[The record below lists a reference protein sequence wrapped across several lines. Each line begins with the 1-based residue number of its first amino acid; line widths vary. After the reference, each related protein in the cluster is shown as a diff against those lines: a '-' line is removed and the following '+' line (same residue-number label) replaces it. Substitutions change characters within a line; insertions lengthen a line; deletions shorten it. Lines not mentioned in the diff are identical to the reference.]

1 MSRWQTERGRRGGFI
16 GLWAGIS
23 PSLVPLL
30 AVITAFLAGIPL
42 ITITVS
48 DNALQPD
55 IAEGL
60 RVSST
65 AYVALV
71 ESITGL
77 TINDVAGVADFGE
90 MRAYA
95 AGHEITTRRSL
106 SRQARPFERVLE
118 VGMEETRAYAEFFA
132 RYDISE
138 EAATAIAERIPTIM
152 EVGAGQ
158 LRELKPLL
166 DELGALKR
174 SDARALAELA
184 AAFPHPPTPSP
195 TRREGE
201 IQVAADNENA
211 EIVAFTIGDESPS
224 LALGEGFRVGERAL
238 AGLATIDEYGQVTLL
253 RSHGALAQLDALG
266 IAAESPEAEMIQAIV
281 ASDYEDA
288 REAIETLAALDAL
301 DIDDPAAL
309 GAQFRIVGRMYEAE
323 YLTGSSVNA
332 ALNAQLDDALRQH
345 LVIRRPGNRVLT
357 ADDLGGLTF
366 GIFKNDQDL
375 EVLFVRLGDQV
386 LLLIPSNLEKT
397 IVRAIPFIIA
407 GLAVGLGFKAGL
419 FNIGAEGQLYAGA
432 IAVAAL
438 GAFAAPE
445 TSPLF
450 LLPAVIFFGILG
462 GFLWGALPGAL
473 KAYTGAHEVITTIML
488 NFIAILIVDW
498 LIKSVDPV
506 ILGDVNASVP
516 KTPVILSAAMLPT
529 MDRITSPLALLL
541 LMAAVAGVAFL
552 LNYLPLRRDNPQAA
566 LRSGIIWAVVMS
578 ALQLFLVLIAVGDQS
593 KLHFGFWLMIAAVW
607 LTDWFLTRTTLG
619 FELRTVGA
627 NQNAAKYAGMSVPRN
642 IVLAMALSGMLAG
655 LAGAIE
661 ISGVEHEMLPRFFAG
676 VGFDAIAVALLARN
690 NPKGM
695 VWAGLLWGGL
705 LSGAALMQIRA
716 DISIDLVKIVQA
728 LIIMFVAA
736 DQIIRFLWRVPKRSA
751 EEEGEL
757 VFSTGWG
764 S

>member
-1 MSRWQTERGRRGGFI
+1 MSATLETGRRRGLI
-16 GLWAGIS
+16 GLWSSIS
-23 PSLVPLL
+23 PSLVPFL
-30 AVITAFLAGIPL
+30 AVVTAFLAGIPL

-48 DNALQPD
+48 DNAFQPN

-77 TINDVAGVADFGE
+77 TMNEFAGVDDFDE
-90 MRAYA
+90 LRHYA
-95 AGHEITTRRSL
+95 HSNEITTTRSL
-106 SRQARPFERVLE
+106 SRQARPFERVIE
-118 VGMEETRAYAEFFA
+118 VGKDETRAFTTFFE
-132 RYDISE
+132 RYEVDE
-138 EAATAIAERIPTIM
+138 DTATAIAERIPTIR
-152 EVGAGQ
+152 ETGEAR
-158 LRELKPLL
+158 LRDLKPLL
-166 DELGALKR
+166 DEIEDLKGSQARDLVALAVGAEEFSGETL
-174 SDARALAELA
+174 AQAIAILPALERKSSAELA
-184 AAFPHPPTPSP
+184 
-195 TRREGE
+195 
-201 IQVAADNENA
+201 Q
-211 EIVAFTIGDESPS
+211 
-224 LALGEGFRVGERAL
+224 AL
-238 AGLATIDEYGQVTLL
+238 AGLQLIDEHGQVSLE
-253 RSHGALAQLDALG
+253 RSHDALLKLDALG
-266 IAAESPEAEMIQAIV
+266 IEANSEDADAIV
-281 ASDYEDA
+281 AIVDADYDDV
-288 REAIETLAALDAL
+288 REAIDTLATLDDLA
-301 DIDDPAAL
+301 IDDPAAL
-309 GAQFRIVGRMYEAE
+309 GAQFRILGKMLDDE
-323 YLTGSSVNA
+323 YLTGESVNTILA
-332 ALNAQLDDALRQH
+332 EQLDDALRRH
-345 LVIRRPGNRVLT
+345 LVIRRPGNRVLN
-357 ADDLGGLTF
+357 ADDLGGQSF
-366 GIFKNDQDL
+366 GILKNDQDL
-375 EVLFVRLGDQV
+375 EVLFLRLGDQI
-386 LLLIPSNLEKT
+386 LLFFPSNLEKT

-438 GAFAAPE
+438 GAFA
-445 TSPLF
+445 SPDTPALL
-450 LLPAVIFFGILG
+450 LLPAVILFGILG
-462 GFLWGALPGAL
+462 GFLWGAVPGAL

-506 ILGDVNASVP
+506 ILGDFSSSVP
-516 KTPVILSAAMLPT
+516 KTPVILPAAMLPT
-529 MDRITSPLALLL
+529 MDTVTSPFALLVI
-541 LMAAVAGVAFL
+541 MALVAVVAFL
-552 LNYLPLRRDNPQAA
+552 LNYMPLRRENPQAA
-566 LRSGIIWAVVMS
+566 IRAGIIWAVVMS
-578 ALQLFLVLIAVGDQS
+578 VLQLFLVLIAVGDQS

-642 IVLAMALSGMLAG
+642 VVLAMALSGMLAG

-661 ISGVEHEMLPRFFAG
+661 ISGVEHEVLPRFFAG

-736 DQIIRFLWRVPKRSA
+736 DQIIRFLWRVPKRTTK
-751 EEEGEL
+751 EEGEL
-757 VFSTGWG
+757 VFSSGWG
-764 S
+764 G

>member
-1 MSRWQTERGRRGGFI
+1 MNASEGTQSRRRGFI
-16 GLWAGIS
+16 GFWASLS
-23 PSLVPLL
+23 PRLVPVL

-48 DNALQPD
+48 ENATQPD

-60 RVSST
+60 RVSSM

-77 TINDVAGVADFGE
+77 TINDVAGSVDFDA
-90 MRAYA
+90 MRVYA
-95 AGHEITTRRSL
+95 ADNDITTRRSL
-106 SRQARPFERVLE
+106 SRQARPFERILE
-118 VGMEETRAYAEFFA
+118 VGLEETRAFTAFFA
-132 RYDISE
+132 RHDIDE
-138 EAATAIAERIPTIM
+138 EGATAIAERLETINA
-152 EVGAGQ
+152 VGAQ
-158 LRELKPLL
+158 RLRELSPLL
-166 DELGALKR
+166 EDLAQLKK
-174 SDARALAELA
+174 SEARDLAALAA
-184 AAFPHPPTPSP
+184 QSDGTPLSLP
-195 TRREGE
+195 
-201 IQVAADNENA
+201 DSA
-211 EIVAFTIGDESPS
+211 EAIALTLGDESPS
-224 LALGEGFRVGERAL
+224 LALGEGYRVGANAL
-238 AGLATIDEYGQVTLL
+238 AGLRLIDAYGQVSLARSLEALL
-253 RSHGALAQLDALG
+253 LLDSLVIPPESDDADM
-266 IAAESPEAEMIQAIV
+266 IAAAVEA
-281 ASDYEDA
+281 DYDDV
-288 REAIETLAALDAL
+288 REAIDTLAALDAL
-301 DIDDPAAL
+301 DIDDPAGL
-309 GAQFRIVGRMYEAE
+309 GAQFRIVGRMLDAE
-323 YLTGSSVNA
+323 YLTGESVNA
-332 ALNAQLDDALRQH
+332 MLDEQLDPALARH
-345 LVIRRPGNRVLT
+345 LIIRRPGNRVLS
-357 ADDLGGLTF
+357 ADDMGGTTF
-366 GIFKNDQDL
+366 GILINDQDL
-375 EVLFVRLGDQV
+375 EVLFLRLGDQV
-386 LLLIPSNLEKT
+386 LLFIPSNLEKT

-432 IAVAAL
+432 IAVAAV
-438 GAFAAPE
+438 GAFA
-445 TSPLF
+445 SPDTPALL

-462 GFLWGALPGAL
+462 GFLWGAVPGAL
-473 KAYTGAHEVITTIML
+473 KAFTGAHEVITTIML

-516 KTPVILSAAMLPT
+516 KTPVILPAAMLPT
-529 MDRITSPLALLL
+529 LDSITTPLALLL
-541 LMAAVAGVAFL
+541 WMAAVAIVAFL
-552 LNYLPLRRDNPQAA
+552 LNYLPMRRENPQVALRRGLTWA
-566 LRSGIIWAVVMS
+566 LIMGG
-578 ALQLFLVLIAVGDQS
+578 LQLFLTLIAVGDQS

-607 LTDWFLTRTTLG
+607 LTDWFLTRTTPG

-642 IVLAMALSGMLAG
+642 VVLAMALSGMLAG

-661 ISGVEHEMLPRFFAG
+661 ISGVEHVMHPRFFAG

-751 EEEGEL
+751 EEEGDL

-764 S
+764 G

>member
-1 MSRWQTERGRRGGFI
+1 MSAASETRRRGFI

-23 PSLVPLL
+23 PSMVPIL

-55 IAEGL
+55 IGEGL
-60 RVSST
+60 RVAST

-71 ESITGL
+71 ESITGW
-77 TINDVAGVADFGE
+77 TINEVAGPDDFDQ

-95 AGHEITTRRSL
+95 ESNEITTRRSL
-106 SRQARPFERVLE
+106 SRQARPFERIVE
-118 VGMEETRAYAEFFA
+118 VGIEETRAFSAFSA
-132 RYDISE
+132 RYDVDE
-138 EAATAIAERIPTIM
+138 ESATAIAERLPTI
-152 EVGAGQ
+152 
-158 LRELKPLL
+158 RELGAASLEALGPML
-166 DELGALKR
+166 DELAALKAADLR
-174 SDARALAELA
+174 QLLAVTADADSLSGDALEQAASLYPALGDKSSAELA
-184 AAFPHPPTPSP
+184 KIHEGLQQIAEYGFVSLRRSHDALLLLESLAIGPGSPEADVIAAM
-195 TRREGE
+195 
-201 IQVAADNENA
+201 VAADYDDVQEA
-211 EIVAFTIGDESPS
+211 METQAI
-224 LALGEGFRVGERAL
+224 
-238 AGLATIDEYGQVTLL
+238 
-253 RSHGALAQLDALG
+253 LDAL
-266 IAAESPEAEMIQAIV
+266 A
-281 ASDYEDA
+281 
-288 REAIETLAALDAL
+288 
-301 DIDDPAAL
+301 IDDPAAL
-309 GAQFRIVGRMYEAE
+309 GAQFRIVGKMIDAGHLSGE
-323 YLTGSSVNA
+323 SVNA
-332 ALNAQLDDALRQH
+332 MLAGQLDEALRRH
-345 LVIRRPGNRVLT
+345 LIIRRPGNRVLS
-357 ADDLGGLTF
+357 ASDLGASSL
-366 GIFKNDQDL
+366 GILKNDQDL
-375 EVLFVRLGDQV
+375 EVFFLRIGDQT
-386 LLLIPSNLEKT
+386 LLFIPSNLEKT

-432 IAVAAL
+432 IAVGAV
-438 GAFAAPE
+438 GAFA
-445 TSPLF
+445 SPDLPGLM

-506 ILGDVNASVP
+506 ILGDVNSSVP
-516 KTPVILSAAMLPT
+516 KTPEILPAAMLPT
-529 MDRITSPLALLL
+529 MDSITTPLALLL
-541 LMAAVAGVAFL
+541 LMAMVAVVAFL
-552 LNYLPLRRDNPQAA
+552 LNYLPLRREDPRAA
-566 LRSGIIWAVVMS
+566 VRSGLIWALVMS
-578 ALQLFLVLIAVGDQS
+578 VLQLFLALIAVGDQS

-642 IVLAMALSGMLAG
+642 VVLAMALSGMLAG

-661 ISGVEHEMLPRFFAG
+661 ISGVEHEMMPRFFAG

-705 LSGAALMQIRA
+705 MSGAALMQIRA

-757 VFSTGWG
+757 VFSSGWG
-764 S
+764 G

>member
-1 MSRWQTERGRRGGFI
+1 MSATLETGRRRGLI
-16 GLWAGIS
+16 GLWSSIS
-23 PSLVPLL
+23 PSLVPFL
-30 AVITAFLAGIPL
+30 AVVTAFLAGIPL

-48 DNALQPD
+48 DNAFQPN

-77 TINDVAGVADFGE
+77 TMNEFAGVDDFDE
-90 MRAYA
+90 LRHYA
-95 AGHEITTRRSL
+95 HSNEITTTRSL
-106 SRQARPFERVLE
+106 SRQARPFERVIE
-118 VGMEETRAYAEFFA
+118 VGKDETRAFTTFFE
-132 RYDISE
+132 RYEVDE
-138 EAATAIAERIPTIM
+138 DTATAIAERIPTIR
-152 EVGAGQ
+152 ETGEAR
-158 LRELKPLL
+158 LRDLKPLL
-166 DELGALKR
+166 DEIEDLKGSQARDLVALAVGAEEFSGETL
-174 SDARALAELA
+174 AQAIAILPALERKSSAELA
-184 AAFPHPPTPSP
+184 
-195 TRREGE
+195 
-201 IQVAADNENA
+201 Q
-211 EIVAFTIGDESPS
+211 
-224 LALGEGFRVGERAL
+224 AL
-238 AGLATIDEYGQVTLL
+238 AGLQLIDEYGQVSLE
-253 RSHGALAQLDALG
+253 RSHDALLKLDALG
-266 IAAESPEAEMIQAIV
+266 IEAN
-281 ASDYEDA
+281 SEDA
-288 REAIETLAALDAL
+288 DAIAAVVDADYDDVREAIDTLATLDDLA
-301 DIDDPAAL
+301 IDDPAAL
-309 GAQFRIVGRMYEAE
+309 GAQFRILGKMLDDE
-323 YLTGSSVNA
+323 YLTGESVNVMLA
-332 ALNAQLDDALRQH
+332 EQLDDALRRH
-345 LVIRRPGNRVLT
+345 LVIRRPGNRVLN
-357 ADDLGGLTF
+357 ADDLGGQSF
-366 GIFKNDQDL
+366 GILKNDQDL
-375 EVLFVRLGDQV
+375 EVLFLRLGDQI
-386 LLLIPSNLEKT
+386 LLFFPSNLEKT

-438 GAFAAPE
+438 GAFA
-445 TSPLF
+445 SPDTPALL
-450 LLPAVIFFGILG
+450 LLPAVILFGILG
-462 GFLWGALPGAL
+462 GFLWGAVPGAL

-506 ILGDVNASVP
+506 ILGDFSSSVP
-516 KTPVILSAAMLPT
+516 KTPVILPAAMLPT
-529 MDRITSPLALLL
+529 MDTVTSPFALLVI
-541 LMAAVAGVAFL
+541 MALVAVVAFL
-552 LNYLPLRRDNPQAA
+552 LNYMPLRRENPQAA
-566 LRSGIIWAVVMS
+566 IRAGIIWAVVMS
-578 ALQLFLVLIAVGDQS
+578 VLQLFLVLIAVGDQS

-642 IVLAMALSGMLAG
+642 VVLAMALSGMLAG

-661 ISGVEHEMLPRFFAG
+661 ISGVEHEVLPRFFAG

-736 DQIIRFLWRVPKRSA
+736 DQIIRFLWRVPKRTTK
-751 EEEGEL
+751 EEGEL
-757 VFSTGWG
+757 VFSSGWG
-764 S
+764 G

>member
-1 MSRWQTERGRRGGFI
+1 MSATAETPHRRGFI
-16 GLWAGIS
+16 GLWAGLS
-23 PSLVPLL
+23 PRLVPVL

-77 TINDVAGVADFGE
+77 TINEVAGVDDFAE
-90 MRAYA
+90 LRRYA
-95 AGHEITTRRSL
+95 ASNEITTGRSL
-106 SRQARPFERVLE
+106 SRQARPFERVIE
-118 VGMEETRAYAEFFA
+118 VGMEETRANTLFFE
-132 RYDISE
+132 RYELDE
-138 EAATAIAERIPTIM
+138 ESAAAIAERLPTIR
-152 EVGAGQ
+152 EVGAGS
-158 LRELKPLL
+158 LRELKTLL
-166 DELGALKR
+166 DELEELTR
-174 SDARALAELA
+174 SEVRDVAALAA
-184 AAFPHPPTPSP
+184 SAPHPPAPSP
-195 TRREGE
+195 TKREGE
-201 IQVAADNENA
+201 NQSSARER
-211 EIVAFTIGDESPS
+211 EIVAFVIGDESPS
-224 LALGEGFRVGERAL
+224 FILGEGFRVGERAL
-238 AGLATIDEYGQVTLL
+238 AGLQLIDEHGQVALQRSQDALTLL
-253 RSHGALAQLDALG
+253 EDLG
-266 IAAESPEAEMIQAIV
+266 IESASAAADAIAAIV
-281 ASDYEDA
+281 ESDYDDA
-288 REAIETLAALDAL
+288 REAIETLARLDEL
-301 DIDDPAAL
+301 GIDDPAGL
-309 GAQFRIVGRMYEAE
+309 GAQFRIVGKMLDAE
-323 YLTGSSVNA
+323 YLSGESVNLMLAEQLDA
-332 ALNAQLDDALRQH
+332 ALRRNLI
-345 LVIRRPGNRVLT
+345 IRRPGNRVLS
-357 ADDLGGLTF
+357 ADEQGGQSF
-366 GIFKNDQDL
+366 GILKNDQDL
-375 EVLFVRLGDQV
+375 EVLFLRLGDQV
-386 LLLIPSNLEKT
+386 LLFFPSNLEKT

-438 GAFAAPE
+438 GAFA
-445 TSPLF
+445 SPDIPGLL
-450 LLPAVIFFGILG
+450 LLPIVILFGILG
-462 GFLWGALPGAL
+462 GFLWGAVPGAL

-498 LIKSVDPV
+498 LIKSIDPV
-506 ILGDVNASVP
+506 ILGDVNSSVP
-516 KTPVILSAAMLPT
+516 KTPVILPGAMLPT
-529 MDRITSPLALLL
+529 MDSITSPLTLLL
-541 LMAAVAGVAFL
+541 MMAAVALVAFL
-552 LNYLPLRRDNPQAA
+552 LNYLPGRRENPSAA
-566 LRSGIIWAVVMS
+566 RRSGFIWAAVMCL
-578 ALQLFLVLIAVGDQS
+578 LQLFLVLIAVGDQS

-642 IVLAMALSGMLAG
+642 VVLAMALSGMLAG

-764 S
+764 G

>member
-1 MSRWQTERGRRGGFI
+1 MSRPQTERGRRGGII

-77 TINDVAGVADFGE
+77 TINDVAGVDDFGE

-95 AGHEITTRRSL
+95 KEHEIATRRSL

-118 VGMEETRAYAEFFA
+118 VGMEETRVYAEFFA
-132 RYDISE
+132 QYDIGE
-138 EAATAIAERIPTIM
+138 EAATAIAERIPTIAD
-152 EVGAGQ
+152 VGAEQ
-158 LRELKPLL
+158 LREFKPLL
-166 DELGALKR
+166 DELGEFKR

-184 AAFPHPPTPSP
+184 AGASDPSGDALAQTTALYP
-195 TRREGE
+195 
-201 IQVAADNENA
+201 ALA
-211 EIVAFTIGDESPS
+211 ELSPS
-224 LALGEGFRVGERAL
+224 ELERAW
-238 AGLATIDEYGQVTLL
+238 AGLAAIDEYGQVTLL

-266 IAAESPEAEMIQAIV
+266 IAADSPQAEMIQAIV

-323 YLTGSSVNA
+323 YLTGSSVNV
-332 ALNAQLDDALRQH
+332 ALDEQLDDALRQH

-375 EVLFVRLGDQV
+375 EVLFLRLGDQA
-386 LLLIPSNLEKT
+386 LLFIPSNLEKT

-438 GAFAAPE
+438 GAFAAPAS
-445 TSPLF
+445 SPLF

-473 KAYTGAHEVITTIML
+473 KAFTGAHEVITTIML

-516 KTPVILSAAMLPT
+516 KTPVILPAAMLPT
-529 MDRITSPLALLL
+529 MDRITSPLALLI
-541 LMAAVAGVAFL
+541 LMAAVALVAFL
-552 LNYLPLRRDNPQAA
+552 LNYLPARRDNPRAA
-566 LRSGIIWAVVMS
+566 RRSGLIWAGVMS

-642 IVLAMALSGMLAG
+642 VVLAMALSGMLAG

-676 VGFDAIAVALLARN
+676 VGFDAIAVALLARK

-736 DQIIRFLWRVPKRSA
+736 DQIIRFLWRVPKRSE

>member
-1 MSRWQTERGRRGGFI
+1 MSNSVDSVSRRRGFI
-16 GLWAGIS
+16 GFWARMS
-23 PSLVPLL
+23 PNLVPVL

-48 DNALQPD
+48 ESALQPD
-55 IAEGL
+55 IAKGL
-60 RVSST
+60 QVSST

-77 TINDVAGVADFGE
+77 TINQVAAAHDFDE
-90 MRAYA
+90 MRRYA
-95 AGHEITTRRSL
+95 SQNEITTGRSL
-106 SRQARPFERVLE
+106 SRQARPFERVIE
-118 VGMEETRAYAEFFA
+118 VGMEETREFTQFFG
-132 RYDISE
+132 RFETDE
-138 EAATAIAERIPTIM
+138 DTATAISERIPIIR
-152 EVGAGQ
+152 EIGADE
-158 LRELKPLL
+158 LRALKPLL
-166 DELGALKR
+166 DELENLPRSEARELAALVA
-174 SDARALAELA
+174 DATELKGDTLAVASALFPALESKSAAELA
-184 AAFPHPPTPSP
+184 RAWA
-195 TRREGE
+195 
-201 IQVAADNENA
+201 
-211 EIVAFTIGDESPS
+211 
-224 LALGEGFRVGERAL
+224 GFKL
-238 AGLATIDEYGQVTLL
+238 IDDHGQVNLL
-253 RSHGALAQLDALG
+253 RSHDALLQLDVLG
-266 IAAESPEAEMIQAIV
+266 IDFDSDDADTLVAIV
-281 ASDYEDA
+281 EADYDDV
-288 REAIETLAALDAL
+288 REAIETLPTLDAL
-301 DIDDPAAL
+301 SIDDPAAL
-309 GAQFRIVGRMYEAE
+309 GAQFRIVGKMIDSEF
-323 YLTGSSVNA
+323 LTGESVNLMLAEQLNA
-332 ALNAQLDDALRQH
+332 ALDQH
-345 LVIRRPGNRVLT
+345 LVIRRPGNRVLD
-357 ADDLGGLTF
+357 APDMGGQTF
-366 GIFKNDQDL
+366 DILKNNQDL
-375 EVLFVRLGDQV
+375 EVLFLRLGDQV
-386 LLLIPSNLEKT
+386 LLFIPSNLEKT

-438 GAFAAPE
+438 GAFA
-445 TSPLF
+445 SPDTPALL
-450 LLPAVIFFGILG
+450 LLPGVLLLGIIG

-516 KTPVILSAAMLPT
+516 KTPVILPAAMLPT
-529 MDRITSPLALLL
+529 MDTITSPFALIV
-541 LMAAVAGVAFL
+541 LMAAIAAVTFL
-552 LNYLPLRRDNPQAA
+552 LNYMPGRRDNPQAA
-566 LRSGIIWAVVMS
+566 LRSGIIWAIVMS
-578 ALQLFLVLIAVGDQS
+578 VLQLFLVLIAVGDQS
-593 KLHFGFWLMIAAVW
+593 KLHFGFWLMIGAVW

-642 IVLAMALSGMLAG
+642 IMLAMALSGMLAG

-661 ISGVEHEMLPRFFAG
+661 ISGVEHEMLPRFFTG

-705 LSGAALMQIRA
+705 LSGAGLMQIRA

-736 DQIIRFLWRVPKRSA
+736 DQIIRFLWRVPKRSE

-757 VFSTGWG
+757 VFSSGWG
-764 S
+764 G

>member
-1 MSRWQTERGRRGGFI
+1 MSVSLETGRRRGLI
-16 GLWAGIS
+16 GLWSSIS
-23 PSLVPLL
+23 PSLVPFL
-30 AVITAFLAGIPL
+30 AVVTAFLAGIPL

-48 DNALQPD
+48 DNAFQPN

-77 TINDVAGVADFGE
+77 TINDVAGVDDFDELRHYADNN
-90 MRAYA
+90 
-95 AGHEITTRRSL
+95 EITTTRSL
-106 SRQARPFERVLE
+106 SRQARPFERVIE
-118 VGMEETRAYAEFFA
+118 VGKDETRAFTTFFE
-132 RYDISE
+132 RYEVDE
-138 EAATAIAERIPTIM
+138 DTATAIAERIPTIR
-152 EVGAGQ
+152 EAGEAS
-158 LRELKPLL
+158 LLELKPLL
-166 DELGALKR
+166 DEIEDMKGSQVRDLAALAVGADEFSGGTL
-174 SDARALAELA
+174 AQAIAILPALESKSSAELA
-184 AAFPHPPTPSP
+184 
-195 TRREGE
+195 
-201 IQVAADNENA
+201 Q
-211 EIVAFTIGDESPS
+211 
-224 LALGEGFRVGERAL
+224 AL
-238 AGLATIDEYGQVTLL
+238 AGLRLIEEHGQVSLE
-253 RSHGALAQLDALG
+253 RSHDALLKLDSLG
-266 IAAESPEAEMIQAIV
+266 IEANGEDADAIV
-281 ASDYEDA
+281 AIVDADYDDV
-288 REAIETLAALDAL
+288 REAIETLAALDDLA
-301 DIDDPAAL
+301 IDDPAAL
-309 GAQFRIVGRMYEAE
+309 GAQFRVLGKMLDDE
-323 YLTGSSVNA
+323 YLTGESVNVMLA
-332 ALNAQLDDALRQH
+332 EQLDIALRRH
-345 LVIRRPGNRVLT
+345 LVIRRPGNRVLN
-357 ADDLGGLTF
+357 ADDLGGQSF
-366 GIFKNDQDL
+366 GILKNDQDL
-375 EVLFVRLGDQV
+375 EVLFLRLGDKI
-386 LLLIPSNLEKT
+386 LLFFPSNLEKT

-438 GAFAAPE
+438 GAFA
-445 TSPLF
+445 SPDTPALL
-450 LLPAVIFFGILG
+450 LLPAVILIGILG
-462 GFLWGALPGAL
+462 GFIWGAVPGAL

-506 ILGDVNASVP
+506 ILGDFSSSVP
-516 KTPVILSAAMLPT
+516 KTPVILPAAMLPT
-529 MDRITSPLALLL
+529 MDTVTSPLALFVI
-541 LMAAVAGVAFL
+541 MALVAVVAFL
-552 LNYLPLRRDNPQAA
+552 LNYLPLRRENPQAA
-566 LRSGIIWAVVMS
+566 IRAGIIWAVVMS
-578 ALQLFLVLIAVGDQS
+578 VLQLLLVLIAVGDQS

-661 ISGVEHEMLPRFFAG
+661 ISGVEHEVLPRFFAG

-736 DQIIRFLWRVPKRSA
+736 DQIIRFLWRVPKRTT

-764 S
+764 G

>member
-1 MSRWQTERGRRGGFI
+1 MNQSPQRRRGGFI
-16 GLWAGIS
+16 GLWSGLS

-77 TINDVAGVADFGE
+77 TISAVAGVDDFAE

-95 AGHEITTRRSL
+95 ASHDITTRRSL
-106 SRQARPFERVLE
+106 SRQARPFERILE
-118 VGMEETRAYAEFFA
+118 VGQEETRAYGAFFA
-132 RYDISE
+132 RYEISE
-138 EAATAIAERIPTIM
+138 EAATAIAERIPTIL
-152 EVGAGQ
+152 EVGDQ
-158 LRELKPLL
+158 RLREIKPLL
-166 DELGALKR
+166 DDLGQLKR

-184 AAFPHPPTPSP
+184 ADTAEPSGDALDEAIAIFPLLADLS
-195 TRREGE
+195 
-201 IQVAADNENA
+201 AAELD
-211 EIVAFTIGDESPS
+211 
-224 LALGEGFRVGERAL
+224 RVWARLRA
-238 AGLATIDEYGQVTLL
+238 IDEYGQVALL
-253 RSHGALAQLDALG
+253 RSHGALLTLDALEIAPDSLEAKTIQSIVRSDYEDVREAIDTLATLDALG
-266 IAAESPEAEMIQAIV
+266 IE
-281 ASDYEDA
+281 
-288 REAIETLAALDAL
+288 
-301 DIDDPAAL
+301 DPAAL
-309 GAQFRIVGRMYEAE
+309 GAQFRIVGRMYESE
-323 YLTGSSVNA
+323 YLSGASVNA
-332 ALNAQLDDALRQH
+332 ALDQQLDAALRQH
-345 LVIRRPGNRVLT
+345 LVIRRPGNRVLN
-357 ADDLGGLTF
+357 ADDLGGVAF
-366 GIFKNDQDL
+366 GILKNDQDL
-375 EVLFVRLGDQV
+375 EVLFLRLGDQA
-386 LLLIPSNLEKT
+386 LLFVPSNLEKT

-438 GAFAAPE
+438 GAFSPPAS
-445 TSPLF
+445 SPLF

-516 KTPVILSAAMLPT
+516 KTPVILPAAMLPT
-529 MDRITSPLALLL
+529 MDAIRSPLALLL
-541 LMAAVAGVAFL
+541 LMAAVGAVAFL
-552 LNYLPLRRDNPQAA
+552 LNYLPARRDNPRAA
-566 LRSGIIWAVVMS
+566 RRNGLIWAGIMS

-642 IVLAMALSGMLAG
+642 VVLAMALSGMLAG

-690 NPKGM
+690 NPKSM

-736 DQIIRFLWRVPKRSA
+736 DQIIRFLWRVPKRSE

>member
-1 MSRWQTERGRRGGFI
+1 MSAATERRQRRGLFGFW
-16 GLWAGIS
+16 LRIS
-23 PSLVPLL
+23 PSLVPVF

-48 DNALQPD
+48 DNALQPN
-55 IAEGL
+55 IQEGL

-77 TINDVAGVADFGE
+77 TINDVAGVDDFGE

-95 AGHEITTRRSL
+95 ASHEITTRRSL

-118 VGMEETRAYAEFFA
+118 VGMEETREFGAFFTLYEIDEDTA
-132 RYDISE
+132 VAITERLDTI
-138 EAATAIAERIPTIM
+138 AA
-152 EVGAGQ
+152 VGAET
-158 LRELKPLL
+158 LRGLEPLL
-166 DELGALKR
+166 NDLADLKR
-174 SDARALAELA
+174 SDVRDLAEM
-184 AAFPHPPTPSP
+184 
-195 TRREGE
+195 
-201 IQVAADNENA
+201 AADANELS
-211 EIVAFTIGDESPS
+211 GD
-224 LALGEGFRVGERAL
+224 
-238 AGLATIDEYGQVTLL
+238 
-253 RSHGALAQLDALG
+253 ALAQASVLYPPLADMAAAELDAARTRLALVDDYGLVTLQRSQIALAQMDRLG
-266 IAAESPEAEMIQAIV
+266 IAAGSAEAETLAALV
-281 ASDYEDA
+281 AADYDDV

-301 DIDDPAAL
+301 GIDDPAGL
-309 GAQFRIVGRMYEAE
+309 GAQFRVVGRMYEAG
-323 YLTGSSVNA
+323 YLTGASVNT
-332 ALNAQLDDALRQH
+332 ALDEQLDAALRQH
-345 LVIRRPGNRVLT
+345 LVIRRPGNRVLS
-357 ADDLGGLTF
+357 ADNFGSLTF
-366 GIFKNDQDL
+366 GILKNEQDL
-375 EVLFVRLGDQV
+375 EVLFLRLGDQI
-386 LLLIPSNLEKT
+386 LLFIPSNLEKT

-438 GAFAAPE
+438 GAFAAPA
-445 TSPLF
+445 TSPLI
-450 LLPAVIFFGILG
+450 LLPAVLLFGILG

-473 KAYTGAHEVITTIML
+473 KAFTGAHEVITTIML

-498 LIKSVDPV
+498 LIKSVDPI
-506 ILGDVNASVP
+506 ILGDINASVP
-516 KTPVILSAAMLPT
+516 KTPVILPAATLPT
-529 MDRITSPLALLL
+529 MDAITSPLALILM
-541 LMAAVAGVAFL
+541 MAAVAIVAFL
-552 LNYLPLRRDNPQAA
+552 LNYLPLRRDNPRAA
-566 LRSGIIWAVVMS
+566 MRSGIIWALVMS
-578 ALQLFLVLIAVGDQS
+578 ALQLFLVLIAVGEQS

-642 IVLAMALSGMLAG
+642 VVLAMALSGMLAG

-661 ISGVEHEMLPRFFAG
+661 ISGVEHVMHPRFFAG

-736 DQIIRFLWRVPKRSA
+736 DQIIRFLWRAPKRSA

-764 S
+764 G

>member
-1 MSRWQTERGRRGGFI
+1 MSATAETTRRRGFI
-16 GLWAGIS
+16 GLWAGVS
-23 PSLVPLL
+23 PRLVPIL

-48 DNALQPD
+48 DNAAQPD

-77 TINDVAGVADFGE
+77 TINDVAGVDDFDE
-90 MRAYA
+90 LRVYA
-95 AGHEITTRRSL
+95 ASNEITTRRSL
-106 SRQARPFERVLE
+106 SRQARPFERILE
-118 VGMEETRAYAEFFA
+118 VGMEETRAYTLFFT
-132 RYDISE
+132 RFVLDE
-138 EAATAIAERIPTIM
+138 ESALAIAERLPTIR
-152 EVGAGQ
+152 EVGAGA

-166 DELGALKR
+166 DELEPLKR
-174 SDARALAELA
+174 SDVRELA
-184 AAFPHPPTPSP
+184 ALAAGQSELRGETLNQAAALFPGLSDRSAVELAAVHN
-195 TRREGE
+195 GLQLVDDHG
-201 IQVAADNENA
+201 QVA
-211 EIVAFTIGDESPS
+211 
-224 LALGEGFRVGERAL
+224 
-238 AGLATIDEYGQVTLL
+238 LL
-253 RSHGALAQLDALG
+253 RSHEALLLLDDLG
-266 IAAESPEAEMIQAIV
+266 IDSQSADANSILAIV
-281 ASDYEDA
+281 ESDYDDA
-288 REAIETLAALDAL
+288 REAIETLARLDEL
-301 DIDDPAAL
+301 GIDDPAAL
-309 GAQFRIVGRMYEAE
+309 GAQLRIMGRMLDAE
-323 YLTGSSVNA
+323 YLSGESVNVMLAQQLDA
-332 ALNAQLDDALRQH
+332 ALQRH
-345 LVIRRPGNRVLT
+345 LVIRRPGNRVLS
-357 ADDLGGLTF
+357 ADDLGGQGF
-366 GIFKNDQDL
+366 GILKNDQDL
-375 EVLFVRLGDQV
+375 EVLFLRLGDQV
-386 LLLIPSNLEKT
+386 LLFFPSNLEKT

-438 GAFAAPE
+438 GAFA
-445 TSPLF
+445 SPGLSGLI
-450 LLPAVIFFGILG
+450 LLPGVIFFGILG
-462 GFLWGALPGAL
+462 GFLWGAVPGAL

-506 ILGDVNASVP
+506 ILGDVNSSVP
-516 KTPVILSAAMLPT
+516 KTPVILPAAMLPT
-529 MDRITSPLALLL
+529 MDRITSPVALLL
-541 LMAAVAGVAFL
+541 MMAAVALVAFL
-552 LNYLPLRRDNPQAA
+552 LNYLPERRENPRAA
-566 LRSGIIWAVVMS
+566 RRSGLIWAVIMS
-578 ALQLFLVLIAVGDQS
+578 LLQLFLVLIAVGDQS

-627 NQNAAKYAGMSVPRN
+627 NQNAARYAGMSVPRN
-642 IVLAMALSGMLAG
+642 VVLAMALSGMLAG

-690 NPKGM
+690 NPKSM

-764 S
+764 G

>member
-1 MSRWQTERGRRGGFI
+1 MTAHAETGGRGGII
-16 GLWAGIS
+16 GLWA
-23 PSLVPLL
+23 SLSARLAPLL
-30 AVITAFLAGIPL
+30 AVVTAFLAGIPL

-48 DNALQPD
+48 DNVLQPN

-77 TINDVAGVADFGE
+77 TVNEVATVDDFDE

-95 AGHEITTRRSL
+95 ASHEITTRRSL

-118 VGMEETRAYAEFFA
+118 VGMAETRAYGAFFA

-138 EAATAIAERIPTIM
+138 ETATAISERMPTIR
-152 EVGAGQ
+152 EIGDER
-158 LRELKPLL
+158 LRALKPLL
-166 DELGALKR
+166 DGLGELKR
-174 SDARALAELA
+174 SDARALAALA
-184 AAFPHPPTPSP
+184 AEASELEGDILTQATALYPPL
-195 TRREGE
+195 
-201 IQVAADNENA
+201 ADLTSA
-211 EIVAFTIGDESPS
+211 EMDEV
-224 LALGEGFRVGERAL
+224 FR
-238 AGLATIDEYGQVTLL
+238 GLQLIDEYGLLSLL
-253 RSHGALAQLDALG
+253 RSHGALTQMDALG
-266 IAAESPEAEMIQAIV
+266 IAAGSPEAETIQAIV
-281 ASDYEDA
+281 EADYDDV
-288 REAIETLAALDAL
+288 REAIETLATLDAL
-301 DIDDPAAL
+301 GIDDPAAL
-309 GAQFRIVGRMYEAE
+309 GAQFRIVGRMYESE
-323 YLTGSSVNA
+323 YLAGDSVNA
-332 ALNAQLDDALRQH
+332 ALDDQLDAALRRH
-345 LVIRRPGNRVLT
+345 LVIRRPGNRVLN
-357 ADDLGGLTF
+357 ADDFGGVAF
-366 GIFKNDQDL
+366 GILKNSQDL
-375 EVLFVRLGDQV
+375 EVLFLRLSDRV
-386 LLLIPSNLEKT
+386 LLFIPSNLEKT

-419 FNIGAEGQLYAGA
+419 FNIGAEGQVYAGA

-438 GAFAAPE
+438 GAFSSPE
-445 TSPLF
+445 SSPLA
-450 LLPAVIFFGILG
+450 LLPAVLILGLLG
-462 GFLWGALPGAL
+462 GFLWGAIPGAL

-506 ILGDVNASVP
+506 ILGDVRASVP
-516 KTPVILSAAMLPT
+516 KTPVILPAAMLPT
-529 MDRITSPLALLL
+529 MDSVSSPLVLILIMAAA
-541 LMAAVAGVAFL
+541 AAVAFA
-552 LNYLPLRRDNPQAA
+552 LNYLPARRDNPRAA
-566 LRSGIIWAVVMS
+566 LRSGIIWAAVMS
-578 ALQLFLVLIAVGDQS
+578 ALQLFLALIAVGEQS

-642 IVLAMALSGMLAG
+642 VVLAMALSGMLAG

-661 ISGVEHEMLPRFFAG
+661 ISGVEHVMHPRFFAG

-690 NPKGM
+690 NPKNM

-705 LSGAALMQIRA
+705 LSGAGLMQIRA

-736 DQIIRFLWRVPKRSA
+736 DQIIRFLWRAQKRSDD
-751 EEEGEL
+751 EGEL
-757 VFSTGWG
+757 VFSSGWG